1 MRGKQTARQVAIC
14 AIRVQKFHGV
24 RPCQWR
30 MSLNPACLRGSIFA
44 LSMSICNVPGDAI
57 KSHLSNLQRSF
68 ELDDARLK
76 SKYTPHLLAHI
87 KQARR
92 NKIVNKTR
100 ERQRERAGE
109 VLKSTLRRR
118 RKGVPAH
125 IWAKMTDKDKLRD
138 RLRRQIVKGAKSEG

>member
-1 MRGKQTARQVAIC
+1 MRNQPLEISMMISKRIKARARRQAAQGYWLGI
-14 AIRVQKFHGV
+14 VQDLKAERLFERNAWKADSKTSRNLCYAGAEIS
-24 RPCQWR
+24 WE
-30 MSLNPACLRGSIFA
+30 
-44 LSMSICNVPGDAI
+44 DTI

-92 NKIVNKTR
+92 NKILNKTR
-100 ERQRERAGE
+100 EKQRERAGE
-109 VLKSTLRRR
+109 VLNSTLRRR

-125 IWAKMTDKDKLRD
+125 IWAKMRDK
-138 RLRRQIVKGAKSEG
+138 